1 MPALPTGS
9 QAPDLSA
16 ASHLDKPFALKDY
29 RGKKTVVAFM
39 PFAFTG
45 G

>member
-1 MPALPTGS
+1 MELKAGA
-9 QAPDLSA
+9 QAPDFTLPSHSGDKVSLS
-16 ASHLDKPFALKDY
+16 SH
-29 RGKKTVVAFM
+29 RGKPTVVAFM

>member
-1 MPALPTGS
+1 MPALPVGT
-9 QAPDLSA
+9 QAPDFSLG
-16 ASHLDKPFALKDY
+16 SHQDKPFALNSY
-29 RGKKTVVAFM
+29 RGKKTVVAFL

>member
-1 MPALPTGS
+1 MPALQAGA

-16 ASHLDKPFALKDY
+16 ASHLDKPFALNSY